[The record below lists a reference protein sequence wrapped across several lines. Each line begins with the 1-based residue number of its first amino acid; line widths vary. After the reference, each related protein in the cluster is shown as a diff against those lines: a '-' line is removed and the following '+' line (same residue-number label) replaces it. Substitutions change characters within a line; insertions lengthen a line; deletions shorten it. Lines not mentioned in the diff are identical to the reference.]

1 MKKEELIT
9 RGVERLIPE
18 DLAKKKVSSGKKMRV
33 YWGIDPTGS
42 RIHLGHSIPM
52 RKLQAFAEAGHEA
65 ILIIG
70 SFTAMIGDP
79 SDRDSMRQ
87 PMTRKEVEENF
98 ETYKEQASKIFDFK
112 KIKIQFN
119 NDWLDKLTF
128 EDIIGLASNF
138 TVQQMSERAMFSERM
153 SKNKP
158 VGLHEFLYPL
168 MVGYDSVVLDVDCEI
183 GGTDQEFNMLA
194 GRTLQQAY
202 DKRDK
207 FVLTVPLLE
216 GTDGRKMSKSYENC
230 VYLDEKPREMFG
242 KLLSIKDELIVKYMH
257 YCTDIP
263 LDEIAKAEK
272 EMKGGA
278 NPKDYKVLLAK
289 EIVAMYHSTKE
300 ADQVEE
306 EFQRVFKEGGLP
318 DDMPEATVKKNDT
331 LIDVLVE
338 QGLIAS
344 KSEARRLVDQGGI
357 HLNNQPITSIE
368 ATVEEGIAKVGK
380 RKFLKLSLR

>member
-1 MKKEELIT
+1 
-9 RGVERLIPE
+9 
-18 DLAKKKVSSGKKMRV
+18 
-33 YWGIDPTGS
+33 
-42 RIHLGHSIPM
+42 
-52 RKLQAFAEAGHEA
+52 
-65 ILIIG
+65 
-70 SFTAMIGDP
+70 
-79 SDRDSMRQ
+79 
-87 PMTRKEVEENF
+87 
-98 ETYKEQASKIFDFK
+98 
-112 KIKIQFN
+112 
-119 NDWLDKLTF
+119 
-128 EDIIGLASNF
+128 
-138 TVQQMSERAMFSERM
+138 M